1 MLGAGHAD
9 VGASLAPGACDKTE
23 PRDTTITA
31 APWGST
37 NNPSATFAFSSSK
50 AASSFECKLD
60 DAPFGACTSPKNYA
74 GLAEGPHT
82 FYVRATNATDDT
94 DSTPASRTW
103 TVDTTA
109 PHPAII
115 DSPADNSHIN
125 TGDITVSGTAEAGST
140 VELFEQT
147 TSLGTSSVGPDGN
160 WRIGFAGVYDGEHLY
175 EVRATDAAGNTSS
188 ASNALRVIV
197 DTAAPE

>member
-1 MLGAGHAD
+1 
-9 VGASLAPGACDKTE
+9 
-23 PRDTTITA
+23 
-31 APWGST
+31 
-37 NNPSATFAFSSSK
+37 
-50 AASSFECKLD
+50 
-60 DAPFGACTSPKNYA
+60 
-74 GLAEGPHT
+74 
-82 FYVRATNATDDT
+82 VRATNATDDT

-147 TSLGTSSVGPDGN
+147 TSLGTSSVDPDGN

-188 ASNALRVIV
+188 ASNALRVMV
-197 DTAAPE
+197 DTAAPPVTGVTPQDGAAGVALTDNIEATVTYDGDTK